1 LRKKRPGSF
10 ADYLHNRGSDLLG
23 LKQQIALLARRF
35 HQAMTGDLAVL
46 KGRDPDYKTETKPC
60 RGLQLTID

>member
-1 LRKKRPGSF
+1 LRKKRPGAF
-10 ADYLHNRGSDLLG
+10 ADYLHNRGSDLVG
-23 LKQQIALLARRF
+23 LRQKITLLARRF
-35 HQAMTGDLAVL
+35 CPPFAGDLAVI

>member
-1 LRKKRPGSF
+1 LRKKRPGAF
-10 ADYLHNRGSDLLG
+10 ADYLHSRGRDLLG
-23 LKQQIALLARRF
+23 LKQKIALLARRF
-35 HQAMTGDLAVL
+35 CPPIAGDLRVI